1 LSQTVELPPQPSAWQ
16 LFTAFHSRAQRWPGA
31 LRAALALFLPGA
43 VALLTGHGSEML
55 LIAAGGCVVIYG
67 EGHPYRSRLRVMAI
81 AGLCLVAGVMSGSF
95 VGSVVHS
102 EIASGDSNLW
112 LLLIALFYHDAG
124 YRRRLYPKRTAPAT
138 TRFIL
143 HCDGLRRYHNGRPP
157 WLQPG

>member
-1 LSQTVELPPQPSAWQ
+1 MSQTVELPPQPSAWQ

-67 EGHPYRSRLRVMAI
+67 EGHPYRSRLRVMAT
-81 AGLCLVAGVMSGSF
+81 AGF
-95 VGSVVHS
+95 
-102 EIASGDSNLW
+102 I
-112 LLLIALFYHDAG
+112 FY
-124 YRRRLYPKRTAPAT
+124 
-138 TRFIL
+138 
-143 HCDGLRRYHNGRPP
+143 CDGLRRHNNGRPP